1 MKQLQHKIK
10 LNTEEGRNGG
20 EEDNKDNKVA
30 DKYDVRVGEKKEEV
44 VVGEKD
50 GGVQYND
57 EQ

>member
-44 VVGEKD
+44 VVGE
-50 GGVQYND
+50 
-57 EQ
+57 